1 MENINNVTDL
11 SNPFKLV
18 NTKEVNNDNFP
29 SVVNGQPINGQSVN
43 QLINKEVNGEV
54 NKKPQLQEISKQQV
68 TEQPIAQEKLEDV
81 VSELNQMMSSVQ
93 RDLSFS
99 IDENSGREV
108 ISIYEKGTDILI
120 RQLPSEEAL
129 KILENLT
136 QLKGLLLEVDV

>member
-11 SNPFKLV
+11 SSPFKSI
-18 NTKEVNNDNFP
+18 NTKEVNNDNFS
-29 SVVNGQPINGQSVN
+29 SVVNGQPINEQSVDE
-43 QLINKEVNGEV
+43 QVNEEV
-54 NKKPQLQEISKQQV
+54 NKNQQLQEISKQQV

-81 VSELNQMMSSVQ
+81 VSDLNQMMSTVQ

-136 QLKGLLLEVDV
+136 QLKGLLLEVDA